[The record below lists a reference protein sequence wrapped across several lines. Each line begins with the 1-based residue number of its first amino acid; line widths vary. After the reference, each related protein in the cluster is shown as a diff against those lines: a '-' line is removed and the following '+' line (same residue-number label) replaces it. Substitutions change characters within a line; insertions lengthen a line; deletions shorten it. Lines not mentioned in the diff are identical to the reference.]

1 MKPRISLDLAPL
13 HQPVTLLSAD
23 VESAVARRL
32 TALGLRRGVQMSLV
46 QRLSGG
52 GRVVSVAGARVAL
65 ARQVLA
71 AMTVEAA

>member
-1 MKPRISLDLAPL
+1 M
-13 HQPVTLLSAD
+13 HQPLTLLSAD
-23 VESAVARRL
+23 VESVVGRRL
-32 TALGLRRGVQMSLV
+32 WSLGLRRGVHVSLV

-52 GRVVSVAGARVAL
+52 GRVVCVAGARVAL